1 MATEEITISELEL
14 ADEVLAD
21 MTLPVDTATETR
33 AVTLKQLRAWL
44 GSSLP
49 TGFIIPAVGKIS
61 DERFTLLD
69 GKTLS
74 RAGTYEAFCNKV
86 VSEVQAGNWFACS
99 EDEYA
104 QDLSDF
110 GQCGKF
116 VVSNDYIRIPT
127 ITRFIGAT
135 ITLSEIGKTY
145 KESLPNFDAYIFAG
159 DNGTELN
166 DDIGI
171 NPSMTRNSAS
181 GAAEVVTNTKNRG
194 FSAVGLNSTETKGFR
209 ISPSITSSTY
219 QDGVKVQPDH
229 TKYPYYMVISTEG
242 QTASVEID
250 INKVYEDLNLK
261 ANSDLSNVASV
272 SKTFKEQSVGW
283 GMPDYT
289 RGYTIPTTHGYTGTL
304 EEDTQINITTNQNV
318 FSDIS
323 FIILDDNG
331 NEISRLTANSHKTGL
346 YEAPCEVS
354 VIANFAKGTKF
365 KIRSVINSGDET
377 LPKILAFPLKGAN

>member
-61 DERFTLLD
+61 DARFTLLD

-99 EDEYA
+99 EDEYN
-104 QDLSDF
+104 SDISTY

-145 KESLPNFDAYIFAG
+145 KESLPNIKGNSGSGSNVHKSG
-159 DNGTELN
+159 DRT
-166 DDIGI
+166 
-171 NPSMTRNSAS
+171 PPS
-181 GAAEVVTNTKNRG
+181 GAFAKGSSYGPVGGGAEVTLYNTSFNASR
-194 FSAVGLNSTETKGFR
+194 S
-209 ISPSITSSTY
+209 SPTY
-219 QDGVKVQPDH
+219 QDGAKVQPDH

-242 QTASVEID
+242 QTAEVGVD
-250 INKVYEDLNLK
+250 INKVYEDLELK
-261 ANSDLSNVASV
+261 ANKSLSNLSAEGKSLAS
-272 SKTFKEQSVGW
+272 GL
-283 GMPDYT
+283 GMP
-289 RGYTIPTTHGYTGTL
+289 
-304 EEDTQINITTNQNV
+304 
-318 FSDIS
+318 S
-323 FIILDDNG
+323 
-331 NEISRLTANSHKTGL
+331 
-346 YEAPCEVS
+346 
-354 VIANFAKGTKF
+354 TKF
-365 KIRSVINSGDET
+365 VNMTLGASGSTYTAPANGWFAVQKLSGVNAGYIYFINRANEMGTEYATTSSQYTAKIFIPVKKGDIVE
-377 LPKILAFPLKGAN
+377 IGYNMKGATNIFRFIYAEGEK

>member
-33 AVTLKQLRAWL
+33 AVTLKQLRVWL

-145 KESLPNFDAYIFAG
+145 KESLPNITGSFSPYQDCMDGA
-159 DNGTELN
+159 T
-166 DDIGI
+166 
-171 NPSMTRNSAS
+171 S
-181 GAAEVVTNTKNRG
+181 GA
-194 FSAVGLNSTETKGFR
+194 FSITTETKKLRDHRTTNSNLNQTTYNFNA
-209 ISPSITSSTY
+209 SKSSSTY
-219 QDGVKVQPDH
+219 QDGAKVQPDH

-242 QTASVEID
+242 QTANVEID
-250 INKVYEDLNLK
+250 INQVYEDLNLK
-261 ANSDLSNVASV
+261 ANSDLSNVDSNIDYV
-272 SKTFKEQSVGW
+272 VESYNDGTNWYRVYKSGWIEQGGS
-283 GMPDYT
+283 
-289 RGYTIPTTHGYTGTL
+289 
-304 EEDTQINITTNQNV
+304 E
-318 FSDIS
+318 
-323 FIILDDNG
+323 
-331 NEISRLTANSHKTGL
+331 LTAVSTKKINLLKPYKDDSFKVLTTG
-346 YEAPCEVS
+346 
-354 VIANFAKGTKF
+354 
-365 KIRSVINSGDET
+365 RS
-377 LPKILAFPLKGAN
+377 GANRTINVNARTSNTIQVTCRNYTDGTSASIYDWFSCGQGA

>member
-145 KESLPNFDAYIFAG
+145 KESLPNIKGTFTPRETAGYAEGGERTGAFYIEDKFVG
-159 DNGTELN
+159 NY
-166 DDIGI
+166 IGGA
-171 NPSMTRNSAS
+171 SGSGYKMKFSAS
-181 GAAEVVTNTKNRG
+181 R
-194 FSAVGLNSTETKGFR
+194 S
-209 ISPSITSSTY
+209 SSTY
-219 QDGVKVQPDH
+219 QDGAKVQPDH

-242 QTASVEID
+242 QTAEVGID
-250 INKVYEDLNLK
+250 VNQVYEDLNLK
-261 ANSDLSNVASV
+261 ATTDLSNVASV
-272 SKTFKEQSVGW
+272 AQSFKEQSVGW
-283 GMPDYT
+283 GMPD
-289 RGYTIPTTHGYTGTL
+289 
-304 EEDTQINITTNQNV
+304 
-318 FSDIS
+318 F
-323 FIILDDNG
+323 
-331 NEISRLTANSHKTGL
+331 TA
-346 YEAPCEVS
+346 EVS
-354 VIANFAKGTKF
+354 IPLDTWVLLPVDALVYGWGEVTGFNIYQITVSLDGVNYYTHFQQNGQYGGAIGYY
-365 KIRSVINSGDET
+365 
-377 LPKILAFPLKGAN
+377 LPKGVYVKISNTCNNKSAYYPLKGVN

>member
-44 GSSLP
+44 GYSLP

-61 DERFTLLD
+61 NERFTLLD

-99 EDEYA
+99 EAEYA

-145 KESLPNFDAYIFAG
+145 KESLPNITGSVRSGLSNLSGETSGTGAFSSSTVSSEESWGYTSGTQRHITSEFDA
-159 DNGTELN
+159 
-166 DDIGI
+166 
-171 NPSMTRNSAS
+171 SRS
-181 GAAEVVTNTKNRG
+181 
-194 FSAVGLNSTETKGFR
+194 
-209 ISPSITSSTY
+209 SSTY
-219 QDGVKVQPDH
+219 QDNAKVQPDH

-242 QTASVEID
+242 QTANVEID
-250 INKVYEDLNLK
+250 INEVYEDLNLK
-261 ANSDLSNVASV
+261 ANTNLSNLTAEGKSLASSLGMSSNRYINLTLGTSGADYTAPANGYFSFRKRADNGQYIQLLGV
-272 SKTFKEQSVGW
+272 SGMGIRIYSSAANQSVKCFLPVTKGKSVNVSYS
-283 GMPDYT
+283 G
-289 RGYTIPTTHGYTGTL
+289 TG
-304 EEDTQINITTNQNV
+304 
-318 FSDIS
+318 
-323 FIILDDNG
+323 
-331 NEISRLTANSHKTGL
+331 
-346 YEAPCEVS
+346 
-354 VIANFAKGTKF
+354 
-365 KIRSVINSGDET
+365 ET
-377 LPKILAFPLKGAN
+377 EHLRFYYAEGEN

>member
-99 EDEYA
+99 EDEYN
-104 QDLSDF
+104 SDISTY

-116 VVSNDYIRIPT
+116 VVSNDYVRIPT

-135 ITLSEIGKTY
+135 VTLSEIGKTY
-145 KESLPNFDAYIFAG
+145 KESLPNIKGQLGNLGNTGGAIANGAFQLDYSHG
-159 DNGTELN
+159 DVDYSN
-166 DDIGI
+166 
-171 NPSMTRNSAS
+171 
-181 GAAEVVTNTKNRG
+181 V
-194 FSAVGLNSTETKGFR
+194 KGFVASFNASR
-209 ISPSITSSTY
+209 SSSAY
-219 QDGVKVQPDH
+219 QDGAKVQPDH

-242 QTASVEID
+242 QTAEVGID
-250 INKVYEDLNLK
+250 INKVYEDMNLK
-261 ANSDLSNVASV
+261 ANSDLSNVSANIDYVVESYNDGTNWYRKYKSGWIEQGGRVTVTSYSTPTSV
-272 SKTFKEQSVGW
+272 NFITPMNTLFSIDVS
-283 GMPDYT
+283 YL
-289 RGYTIPTTHGYTGTL
+289 IGTYAA
-304 EEDTQINITTNQNV
+304 Q
-318 FSDIS
+318 
-323 FIILDDNG
+323 
-331 NEISRLTANSHKTGL
+331 AN
-346 YEAPCEVS
+346 
-354 VIANFAKGTKF
+354 
-365 KIRSVINSGDET
+365 INSPISNVSASSFVFTSGDSYAASGYYFWT
-377 LPKILAFPLKGAN
+377 ACGQGA

>member
-14 ADEVLAD
+14 ATEVLAD
-21 MTLPVDTATETR
+21 MTIPVDTATETR

-99 EDEYA
+99 EEEYA

-145 KESLPNFDAYIFAG
+145 KESLPNIKGVVGAYTAG
-159 DNGTELN
+159 T
-166 DDIGI
+166 
-171 NPSMTRNSAS
+171 PS
-181 GAAEVVTNTKNRG
+181 GAFYTEGSSSKG
-194 FSAVGLNSTETKGFR
+194 SAQDGTDS
-209 ISPSITSSTY
+209 ISKMDASRYSSTY
-219 QDGVKVQPDH
+219 QDEAKVQPDH

-242 QTASVEID
+242 QTAEVQID
-250 INKVYEDLNLK
+250 INKVYEDLNIK
-261 ANSDLSNVASV
+261 ANTSLSNVASNIDYVVESYNDGTNWYKVYKSGWIEQGGYSTNGFVTFLKPFADVNYSFLYRWQTTTSPGV
-272 SKTFKEQSVGW
+272 SFASSYAEKTETSASMTKG
-283 GMPDYT
+283 G
-289 RGYTIPTTHGYTGTL
+289 
-304 EEDTQINITTNQNV
+304 
-318 FSDIS
+318 
-323 FIILDDNG
+323 
-331 NEISRLTANSHKTGL
+331 
-346 YEAPCEVS
+346 
-354 VIANFAKGTKF
+354 FA
-365 KIRSVINSGDET
+365 GDW
-377 LPKILAFPLKGAN
+377 LACGQGA

>member
-1 MATEEITISELEL
+1 MATQEITISELEL

-104 QDLSDF
+104 QDMSDF

-135 ITLSEIGKTY
+135 ITLSEIGMTY
-145 KESLPNFDAYIFAG
+145 KESLPQHTHTRGTMNIEGSWTGNSNTAVFKSGSGAGYVSNSGTAAGGGGAGFYKTLNFDA
-159 DNGTELN
+159 
-166 DDIGI
+166 
-171 NPSMTRNSAS
+171 SRNWTGSTSNAS
-181 GAAEVVTNTKNRG
+181 GE
-194 FSAVGLNSTETKGFR
+194 
-209 ISPSITSSTY
+209 TY
-219 QDGVKVQPDH
+219 QDGAKVQPDH

-242 QTASVEID
+242 QTAEVGID
-250 INKVYEDLNLK
+250 INEVYEDMNLK
-261 ANSDLSNVASV
+261 ANTNLSNLTAEGKSLAS
-272 SKTFKEQSVGW
+272 GL
-283 GMPDYT
+283 GMPSERYVDLTLGATGSSYT
-289 RGYTIPTTHGYTGTL
+289 SPSNGWFAISKKSGAVDQYVNLAGTEVSIIAVAPSSGTTASCYLPVRKGDIVKCWWNASGTL
-304 EEDTQINITTNQNV
+304 N
-318 FSDIS
+318 
-323 FIILDDNG
+323 
-331 NEISRLTANSHKTGL
+331 
-346 YEAPCEVS
+346 
-354 VIANFAKGTKF
+354 
-365 KIRSVINSGDET
+365 
-377 LPKILAFPLKGAN
+377 AFRFVYAEGEK

>member
-61 DERFTLLD
+61 DARFTLLD

-99 EDEYA
+99 EDEYN
-104 QDLSDF
+104 SDISTY
-110 GQCGKF
+110 GQCGRF
-116 VVSNDYIRIPT
+116 VVANDYVRIPK

-145 KESLPNFDAYIFAG
+145 KESLPNITGNIGLLGNTSGTSVSDAT
-159 DNGTELN
+159 NGAFLSSSSSKGAYSGGGGRVNGEQAT
-166 DDIGI
+166 I
-171 NPSMTRNSAS
+171 SYKAS
-181 GAAEVVTNTKNRG
+181 R
-194 FSAVGLNSTETKGFR
+194 S
-209 ISPSITSSTY
+209 SSTY
-219 QDGVKVQPDH
+219 KDGAKVQPDH

-242 QTASVEID
+242 QTEEVGVD

-261 ANSDLSNVASV
+261 ANTNLSNLTAEGKSLAS
-272 SKTFKEQSVGW
+272 GL
-283 GMPDYT
+283 GMPSNRYIDLTLGASATSYKAPANGWVSFVKKTSAANQYIELGISNSIRMRDNNPVSGTVCEAMLPVRKGQSFYASYT
-289 RGYTIPTTHGYTGTL
+289 AGG
-304 EEDTQINITTNQNV
+304 D
-318 FSDIS
+318 
-323 FIILDDNG
+323 
-331 NEISRLTANSHKTGL
+331 LTWLRFVYAEGEN
-346 YEAPCEVS
+346 
-354 VIANFAKGTKF
+354 
-365 KIRSVINSGDET
+365 
-377 LPKILAFPLKGAN
+377 

>member
-145 KESLPNFDAYIFAG
+145 KESLPNITGYFGGFTGGGYGGAF
-159 DNGTELN
+159 
-166 DDIGI
+166 
-171 NPSMTRNSAS
+171 SA
-181 GAAEVVTNTKNRG
+181 EKRTDTNTRVTG
-194 FSAVGLNSTETKGFR
+194 GSEQWGTKVDMDASR
-209 ISPSITSSTY
+209 SSSTY
-219 QDGVKVQPDH
+219 QDGAKVQPDH

-242 QTASVEID
+242 QTAEINID
-250 INKVYEDLNLK
+250 INKVYEDLELK
-261 ANSDLSNVASV
+261 ANKNLSNLTAEGKSLAS
-272 SKTFKEQSVGW
+272 GL
-283 GMPDYT
+283 GMPSNKYID
-289 RGYTIPTTHGYTGTL
+289 
-304 EEDTQINITTNQNV
+304 
-318 FSDIS
+318 
-323 FIILDDNG
+323 
-331 NEISRLTANSHKTGL
+331 LT
-346 YEAPCEVS
+346 
-354 VIANFAKGTKF
+354 F
-365 KIRSVINSGDET
+365 
-377 LPKILAFPLKGAN
+377 GANHSTYTAPANGWFAVQKVCGVNAGYIYFINQANKMGVEYATTSTQYTAKIYIPAKKGDIVEMGYNMSGKTDIFRFIYAEGEN

>member
-44 GSSLP
+44 GPSLP

-86 VSEVQAGNWFACS
+86 VSEVKAGNWFACS

-116 VVSNDYIRIPT
+116 VVSNDYIRIPK

-135 ITLSEIGKTY
+135 ITLSEIGRTY
-145 KESLPNFDAYIFAG
+145 KESLPNIKGEMVGDISQAEATGALKLTNAYNGAMWQGATNVYRMRDWKIDAS
-159 DNGTELN
+159 L
-166 DDIGI
+166 
-171 NPSMTRNSAS
+171 S
-181 GAAEVVTNTKNRG
+181 
-194 FSAVGLNSTETKGFR
+194 
-209 ISPSITSSTY
+209 SSTY
-219 QDGVKVQPDH
+219 KDGAKVQPDH
-229 TKYPYYMVISTEG
+229 TKYPYYMVISTKG
-242 QTASVEID
+242 QTANVEID

-272 SKTFKEQSVGW
+272 SQTFKELSVRW
-283 GMPDYT
+283 GMPDYSAGVYVGNLPYT
-289 RGYTIPTTHGYTGTL
+289 APCDGYINTHIVYNAG
-304 EEDTQINITTNQNV
+304 
-318 FSDIS
+318 DIY
-323 FIILDDNG
+323 LYVNG
-331 NEISRLTANSHKTGL
+331 VEISIVGGGAVAGLDYLFPVSKGDVITSSSTKAFYANDF
-346 YEAPCEVS
+346 YPC
-354 VIANFAKGTKF
+354 KG
-365 KIRSVINSGDET
+365 VN
-377 LPKILAFPLKGAN
+377 

>member
-99 EDEYA
+99 EDEYN
-104 QDLSDF
+104 SDISTY

-135 ITLSEIGKTY
+135 ITLSEIGRTY
-145 KESLPNFDAYIFAG
+145 KESLPNITGSLSGVRSSGITSGAFTYLLNSNYSGHPETAGKEGISFDA
-159 DNGTELN
+159 
-166 DDIGI
+166 
-171 NPSMTRNSAS
+171 SRS
-181 GAAEVVTNTKNRG
+181 
-194 FSAVGLNSTETKGFR
+194 
-209 ISPSITSSTY
+209 SSTY
-219 QDGVKVQPDH
+219 QDGAKVQPDH
-229 TKYPYYMVISTEG
+229 TKYPYYMVVSTEG

-250 INKVYEDLNLK
+250 INKVYEDLNIK
-261 ANSDLSNVASV
+261 ANTSLSNVASNIDYV
-272 SKTFKEQSVGW
+272 VESWRDVHSWYKVYKSGWVEQGGFIANAGTSTVNFFKPFRSVDYSVYATLRVDAVDSSYSYASKVRSV
-283 GMPDYT
+283 
-289 RGYTIPTTHGYTGTL
+289 
-304 EEDTQINITTNQNV
+304 
-318 FSDIS
+318 
-323 FIILDDNG
+323 
-331 NEISRLTANSHKTGL
+331 ANSYCTIYNNAG
-346 YEAPCEVS
+346 AFWR
-354 VIANFAKGTKF
+354 A
-365 KIRSVINSGDET
+365 SGQG
-377 LPKILAFPLKGAN
+377 K

>member
-33 AVTLKQLRAWL
+33 AVTLKQLQAWL

-110 GQCGKF
+110 GQCEKF
-116 VVSNDYIRIPT
+116 VVSDDYIRIPT

-145 KESLPNFDAYIFAG
+145 KESLPNITGEANYVLYTNAKGIGALYGSTNAVEGQAAMGSNAWRSLYFDA
-159 DNGTELN
+159 
-166 DDIGI
+166 
-171 NPSMTRNSAS
+171 SRS
-181 GAAEVVTNTKNRG
+181 
-194 FSAVGLNSTETKGFR
+194 
-209 ISPSITSSTY
+209 SSTY
-219 QDGVKVQPDH
+219 QDGAKVQPDH

-242 QTASVEID
+242 QTAEVEID
-250 INKVYEDLNLK
+250 INKIYEDLNLK

-272 SKTFKEQSVGW
+272 ASSFKKQSVGW
-283 GMPDYT
+283 GMPDYSAGVSIT
-289 RGYTIPTTHGYTGTL
+289 SGYKATESGWVISNIYSDWGTSSANGRL
-304 EEDTQINITTNQNV
+304 LINGIVVSANYHSAGNAGKGHNNV
-318 FSDIS
+318 FIVPISKKDVVTYKGNVSDVI
-323 FIILDDNG
+323 F
-331 NEISRLTANSHKTGL
+331 
-346 YEAPCEVS
+346 YPC
-354 VIANFAKGTKF
+354 KG
-365 KIRSVINSGDET
+365 VN
-377 LPKILAFPLKGAN
+377 